1 MSDTAEQAMPTKS
14 NAAESSGFL
23 DGQEYTAAFLYEFVA
38 LLVGNGVYNGELA
51 TTATS
56 GDMSVTHGA
65 GHAWIN
71 GVLYKNSTPFS
82 LPINTADG
90 SLNRYDSLMVRLD
103 LSSNEAYAVIVQG
116 EYAATP
122 TAPAVT
128 RNAETYDLKICDI
141 YVPAGCT
148 EITQAQIT
156 DRRLDASVCGV
167 PVFPVQHMDMTS
179 FYSQIVNDLANF
191 RQRSE
196 ADFAAWVEDQEESHL
211 ATMAELVEVVRRTSD
226 GSVAEILAL
235 LKQMNDLVDAD
246 TVGELIGAIN
256 TVDRKADKL
265 EAEKARLFHAVFPAA
280 GWIQKAGGGYTQ
292 TVQHETV
299 TEYTQTGR
307 PFIMPNLEDVEAEE
321 AAEEAL
327 AMIAG
332 GDTLDGAIRLVCFED
347 APAVDLDLYFLGV
360 EIDRYGG

>member
-56 GDMSVTHGA
+56 GDMSVTHGT

-148 EITQAQIT
+148 KITQAQIT
-156 DRRLDASVCGV
+156 DTRLDPDVCGV
-167 PVFPVQHMDMTS
+167 PVFPVEHLDTEA
-179 FYSQIVNDLANF
+179 FYKQVLADLAEF
-191 RQRSE
+191 KAGSE
-196 ADFAAWVEDQEESHL
+196 ADFTEWVKLTKQQIH
-211 ATMAELVEVVRRTSD
+211 ATLKNLVDTVE
-226 GSVAEILAL
+226 A
-235 LKQMNDLVDAD
+235 DAD
-246 TVGELIGAIN
+246 T
-256 TVDRKADKL
+256 ADKTVKAAATDATDKIRDYL
-265 EAEKARLFHAVFPAA
+265 AELRALIDGDTVGLLTDKIDTARGLIDKLTAAVEAGEIHANTA
-280 GWIQKAGGGYTQ
+280 GTADFALSAKAGNVGALLGAADGQDLQAVLADFVRNIEAGKVVTAVMTPDGEAYNAADGTAYTA
-292 TVQHETV
+292 T
-299 TEYTQTGR
+299 R
-307 PFIMPNLEDVEAEE
+307 KIK
-321 AAEEAL
+321 
-327 AMIAG
+327 
-332 GDTLDGAIRLVCFED
+332 
-347 APAVDLDLYFLGV
+347 FL
-360 EIDRYGG
+360 

>member
-128 RNAETYDLKICDI
+128 RNAET
-141 YVPAGCT
+141 
-148 EITQAQIT
+148 
-156 DRRLDASVCGV
+156 
-167 PVFPVQHMDMTS
+167 
-179 FYSQIVNDLANF
+179 
-191 RQRSE
+191 
-196 ADFAAWVEDQEESHL
+196 
-211 ATMAELVEVVRRTSD
+211 
-226 GSVAEILAL
+226 
-235 LKQMNDLVDAD
+235 
-246 TVGELIGAIN
+246 
-256 TVDRKADKL
+256 
-265 EAEKARLFHAVFPAA
+265 
-280 GWIQKAGGGYTQ
+280 
-292 TVQHETV
+292 
-299 TEYTQTGR
+299 
-307 PFIMPNLEDVEAEE
+307 
-321 AAEEAL
+321 
-327 AMIAG
+327 
-332 GDTLDGAIRLVCFED
+332 
-347 APAVDLDLYFLGV
+347 
-360 EIDRYGG
+360 